1 MIKDVEWSYVQILG
15 KVISWL
21 DLRKLKSF
29 ILNRSL
35 DSSDLSSFSQKIE
48 NIGS

>member
-21 DLRKLKSF
+21 DLRKFKALF
-29 ILNRSL
+29 LI
-35 DSSDLSSFSQKIE
+35 DL
-48 NIGS
+48 